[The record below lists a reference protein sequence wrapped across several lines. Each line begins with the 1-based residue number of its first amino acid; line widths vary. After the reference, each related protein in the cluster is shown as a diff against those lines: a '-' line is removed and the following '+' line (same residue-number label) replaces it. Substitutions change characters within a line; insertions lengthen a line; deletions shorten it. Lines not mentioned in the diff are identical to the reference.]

1 MNERI
6 LDALAPGCVGERMW
20 AEIRAFFLMESD
32 LPTREEIVDDPE
44 GALLPGDNNPE
55 IGPSGQYAVISNC
68 ACFLNDCKKRSVHVE
83 TRIFE
88 AYVKYFDRMSDEMTL
103 FALNLC
109 KQAYPEFANTSVWS
123 DAQVR
128 YKELNF
134 G

>member
-1 MNERI
+1 MET
-6 LDALAPGCVGERMW
+6 W
-20 AEIRAFFLMESD
+20 FL
-32 LPTREEIVDDPE
+32 
-44 GALLPGDNNPE
+44 
-55 IGPSGQYAVISNC
+55 
-68 ACFLNDCKKRSVHVE
+68 
-83 TRIFE
+83 E